1 MAGTR
6 EDSWWRRE
14 AIGDGFRYRTVRG
27 GELRSKRALRRI
39 EALAIPP
46 AWTNVH
52 ISPVAGRRVQA
63 WGRDAA
69 GRKQYIYSD
78 EHVEERNRRKWDRV
92 LAFARVLPEL
102 REATNRDLKRSG
114 LGRRKVI
121 ATMVRL
127 MSRGYFRVG
136 SERYAVENRTYGIC
150 TLRKKHLEIQG
161 NDLFFTYKGKRRI
174 DQRRV
179 VAETPLVEVI
189 RELMELR
196 GSRLFQF
203 VDQNGNVQ
211 PIRAQDVNEYLEE
224 VLGGRYTSKDIRT
237 FGGTVRAATILADMG
252 PAQSEREAKRNV
264 VLACKLVASE
274 LGNTPS
280 ICRKAY
286 VHPRVLEE
294 YEGEGRTIDPLMRKK
309 PRPVPA
315 EAPREFYPEEAA
327 LVRFLERYG

>member
-1 MAGTR
+1 M
-6 EDSWWRRE
+6 
-14 AIGDGFRYRTVRG
+14 
-27 GELRSKRALRRI
+27 
-39 EALAIPP
+39 
-46 AWTNVH
+46 
-52 ISPVAGRRVQA
+52 
-63 WGRDAA
+63 
-69 GRKQYIYSD
+69 GRKQYIYSG
-78 EHVEERNRRKWDRV
+78 EHVRERNRRKWDRV

-102 REATNRDLKRSG
+102 RGATNGDLKRSG

-136 SERYAVENRTYGIC
+136 SERYAVQNRTYGIC
-150 TLRKKHLEIQG
+150 TLRKKHLEIRG

-189 RELMELR
+189 RDLLELPGE
-196 GSRLFQF
+196 RLFQY
-203 VDQNGNVQ
+203 VDEEGGVR
-211 PIRAQDVNEYLEE
+211 PATAQDVNAYLED

-237 FGGTVRAATILADMG
+237 FGGTVRAATILAELG
-252 PAQSEREAKRNV
+252 PTESGREARRNV

-286 VHPRVLEE
+286 VHPAVLEE
-294 YEGEGRTIDPLMRKK
+294 YEEEGRTIEALMRKR
-309 PRPVPA
+309 PRPVPV

-327 LVRFLERYG
+327 LVRFLERYA